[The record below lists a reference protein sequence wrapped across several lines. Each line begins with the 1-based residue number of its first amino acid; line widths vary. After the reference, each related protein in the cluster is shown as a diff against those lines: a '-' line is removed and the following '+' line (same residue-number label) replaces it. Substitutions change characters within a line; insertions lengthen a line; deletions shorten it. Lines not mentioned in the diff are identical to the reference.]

1 MKSSSITMSKIA
13 LSSEYKLTVR
23 TLLNRLALLIVSKGS
38 RADSLESGHPWMPS
52 VPASGCNNSIGT
64 IGSRISHDKNLHRVS
79 ELLSIV
85 SRNTIDNERF
95 RPSAVYL
102 QLAFV
107 ETFCRLTCLSL
118 QISLPRS
125 LDSLL
130 RYSIP
135 IRANYQLCLK
145 YRGFVWAVLPDAGR
159 GAMLGEFLS
168 LIPSLGS
175 VSYVKQF
182 RIAKTALPWT

>member
-1 MKSSSITMSKIA
+1 
-13 LSSEYKLTVR
+13 
-23 TLLNRLALLIVSKGS
+23 
-38 RADSLESGHPWMPS
+38 
-52 VPASGCNNSIGT
+52 
-64 IGSRISHDKNLHRVS
+64 
-79 ELLSIV
+79 
-85 SRNTIDNERF
+85 
-95 RPSAVYL
+95 
-102 QLAFV
+102 
-107 ETFCRLTCLSL
+107 
-118 QISLPRS
+118 

-182 RIAKTALPWT
+182 RIAKTALPLDMKESMHLWRKRASSIEKL